1 MSCSA
6 FQRLFQPFL
15 DGVLPRSRARA
26 VEAHLATCGACA
38 EEFNCLR
45 RVSAVLM
52 AEPLAD
58 PPHGMAAEIAHRAAV
73 HFFVGRRL
81 LVPVWL
87 EALTFGSVIL
97 VLAVAAMAGVSYLHA
112 IPALHLAPG
121 VPALLATVAAA
132 SGLAAFV
139 SAYYRSLL

>member
-1 MSCSA
+1 
-6 FQRLFQPFL
+6 
-15 DGVLPRSRARA
+15 
-26 VEAHLATCGACA
+26 
-38 EEFNCLR
+38 
-45 RVSAVLM
+45 M